1 MRSATISGA
10 KFASIKQC
18 QNWANMHIGELHV
31 ISQFK
36 LHVLRMIL
44 SGIIRSLILVEFQS
58 VHCLSAA
65 HNCVKKPM
73 ISVGFHSARTL
84 TSNISGHT
92 VRRSCIFIRRVHL
105 GRRQQRDLLVFES
118 NYHLSSTQRM
128 LQTVWLLL
136 NMKQKSCKQQIFDFS
151 VQLDW

>member
-1 MRSATISGA
+1 
-10 KFASIKQC
+10 
-18 QNWANMHIGELHV
+18 MHIGELHL

-36 LHVLRMIL
+36 LHVLTMIL

-58 VHCLSAA
+58 VHCISVA

-84 TSNISGHT
+84 TANISRHT

-105 GRRQQRDLLVFES
+105 GRRQRRDLLVVKS
-118 NYHLSSTQRM
+118 NCHLSSTQRM
-128 LQTVWLLL
+128 LQIVWLLL
-136 NMKQKSCKQQIFDFS
+136 NMKQNSCEQQIFGFS
-151 VQLDW
+151 VQLDWESNLILSFPK